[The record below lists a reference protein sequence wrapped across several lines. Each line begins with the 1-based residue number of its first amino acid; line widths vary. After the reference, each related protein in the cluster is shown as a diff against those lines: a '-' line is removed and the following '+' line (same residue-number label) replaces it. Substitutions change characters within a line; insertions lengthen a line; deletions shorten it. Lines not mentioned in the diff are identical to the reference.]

1 MTSKPQ
7 DLAPGEYLSPTE
19 YVDAAHPQVRVFAE
33 QAASGAQTP
42 IDVARALYVAV
53 RDTIRYTPY
62 ADLTDRESY
71 RASSCLAAGR
81 GYCVAKAALL
91 AASARHLGVPA
102 RIGLADV
109 RNHLTSVRLREL
121 MDSDVFYYH
130 GFAELYLE
138 DRWVRVTPTFDARL
152 CRRLNVSL
160 LEFDGRH
167 DALFHRYNSAGQQ
180 YMEYLRYH
188 GSWQDVPVAMLMTEM
203 QRLYPHMAAAA
214 PVDADFAAEAR
225 SA

>member
-1 MTSKPQ
+1 M
-7 DLAPGEYLSPTE
+7 
-19 YVDAAHPQVRVFAE
+19 RVFAE

-42 IDVARALYVAV
+42 IDVARTLCVAV
-53 RDTIRYTPY
+53 RDAIRYTPY

-71 RASSCLAAGR
+71 RASSCMAAGS
-81 GYCVAKAALL
+81 GYCVAKATLL

-121 MDSDVFYYH
+121 MDSDVFFYH
-130 GFAELYLE
+130 GFAELYLG
-138 DRWVRVTPTFDARL
+138 DRRVRATPTFDARL

-167 DALFHRYNSAGQQ
+167 DALFQRYNSAGQQ
-180 YMEYLRYH
+180 YMKYLRYH
-188 GSWQDVPVAMLMTEM
+188 GSWQDAPVAMLMTEM
-203 QRLYPHMAAAA
+203 RRLYPRMAAAA
-214 PVDADFAAEAR
+214 PVDGDFAAEAR